1 MKIAFSGPQASGK
14 STVIK
19 HLLDN
24 FLKKEEYSFIKG
36 GARKIKDLGFEIN
49 EKGTDLSQVLLFNS
63 YIDDLLIKPK
73 QTITKHYIYDR
84 WLLDG
89 VVYSEWSTSIGKNK
103 PWVFDYGLLMLRM
116 LSSEIDIIFYCDP
129 NGIPVENDNYRNV
142 DLEYRNIIT
151 SIFENYMKEQV
162 APFKK
167 LVRLN
172 GSLQDR
178 TAKILESINNIQ
190 GSPNAAN

>member
-14 STVIK
+14 STIIK
-19 HLLDN
+19 NLLDN
-24 FLKKEEYSFIKG
+24 HLNKQDYTFIKG
-36 GARKIKDLGFEIN
+36 GARKLKDLGFEIN
-49 EKGTDLSQVLLFNS
+49 EKGDDLSQVLLFNN
-63 YIDDLLIKPK
+63 YIDDLVIKPK
-73 QTITKHYIYDR
+73 QYNTKNFIYDR
-84 WLLDG
+84 WLMDG

-103 PWVFDYGLLMLRM
+103 PWIFDYGLLMLRM
-116 LSSEIDIIFYCDP
+116 LCTEIDIVFYCDP

-151 SIFENYMKEQV
+151 SIFENYMKEHV

-167 LVRLN
+167 LVRLT

-178 TAKILESINNIQ
+178 TAKVLKEINIQ
-190 GSPNAAN
+190 DSPNVAN

>member
-14 STVIK
+14 STIIK
-19 HLLDN
+19 NLLDN
-24 FLKKEEYSFIKG
+24 HLNKQDYTFIKG
-36 GARKIKDLGFEIN
+36 GARKLKDLGFQIN
-49 EKGTDLSQVLLFNS
+49 EKGDDLSQVLLFNN
-63 YIDDLLIKPK
+63 YIDDLVIKTK
-73 QTITKHYIYDR
+73 QYNTKNFIYDR
-84 WLLDG
+84 WLMDG

-116 LSSEIDIIFYCDP
+116 LCTEIDIVFYCDP

-151 SIFENYMKEQV
+151 SIFENYMKEHV

-167 LVRLN
+167 LVRLT

-178 TAKILESINNIQ
+178 TAKVLKEINIQ
-190 GSPNAAN
+190 DSPNAAN

>member
-1 MKIAFSGPQASGK
+1 M
-14 STVIK
+14 
-19 HLLDN
+19 
-24 FLKKEEYSFIKG
+24 
-36 GARKIKDLGFEIN
+36 
-49 EKGTDLSQVLLFNS
+49 
-63 YIDDLLIKPK
+63 
-73 QTITKHYIYDR
+73 
-84 WLLDG
+84 DG

-116 LSSEIDIIFYCDP
+116 LCTEIDIVFYCDP

-151 SIFENYMKEQV
+151 SIFENYMKEPV

-167 LVRLN
+167 LVRLT

-178 TAKILESINNIQ
+178 TAKVLKEI
-190 GSPNAAN
+190 

>member
-1 MKIAFSGPQASGK
+1 LKIAFSGPQASGK
-14 STVIK
+14 STIIK
-19 HLLDN
+19 NLLDN
-24 FLKKEEYSFIKG
+24 HLNKKDYTFIKG
-36 GARKIKDLGFEIN
+36 GARKLKDLGFEIN
-49 EKGTDLSQVLLFNS
+49 EKGDDLSQVLLFNN
-63 YIDDLLIKPK
+63 YIDDLVIKPK
-73 QTITKHYIYDR
+73 QYNTNNFIYDR
-84 WLLDG
+84 WLMDG

-116 LSSEIDIIFYCDP
+116 LCTEIDIVFYCDP

-151 SIFENYMKEQV
+151 SIFENYMKEHV

-167 LVRLN
+167 LVRLT

-178 TAKILESINNIQ
+178 TAKVLKEINNLD
-190 GSPNAAN
+190 GPNDED

>member
-1 MKIAFSGPQASGK
+1 LKIAFSGPQASGK
-14 STVIK
+14 STIIK
-19 HLLDN
+19 NLLDN
-24 FLKKEEYSFIKG
+24 HLNKQDYTFIKG
-36 GARKIKDLGFEIN
+36 GARKLKDLGFEIN
-49 EKGTDLSQVLLFNS
+49 EKGDDLSQVLLFNN
-63 YIDDLLIKPK
+63 YIDDLVIKPK
-73 QTITKHYIYDR
+73 QYNTKNFIYDR
-84 WLLDG
+84 WLMDG

-116 LSSEIDIIFYCDP
+116 LCTEIDIVFYCDP

-151 SIFENYMKEQV
+151 SIFENYMKEHV

-167 LVRLN
+167 LVRLT

-178 TAKILESINNIQ
+178 TAKVLKEINIQ
-190 GSPNAAN
+190 DSPNAAN

>member
-1 MKIAFSGPQASGK
+1 LKIAFSGPQASGK
-14 STVIK
+14 STIIK
-19 HLLDN
+19 NLLDN
-24 FLKKEEYSFIKG
+24 HLNKQDYTFIKG
-36 GARKIKDLGFEIN
+36 GARKLKDLGFQIN
-49 EKGTDLSQVLLFNS
+49 EKGDDLSQVLLFNN
-63 YIDDLLIKPK
+63 YIDDLVIKTK
-73 QTITKHYIYDR
+73 QYNTKNFIYDR
-84 WLLDG
+84 WLMDG

-116 LSSEIDIIFYCDP
+116 LCTEIDIVFYCDP

-151 SIFENYMKEQV
+151 SIFENYMKEHV

-167 LVRLN
+167 LVRLT

-178 TAKILESINNIQ
+178 TAKVLKEINIQ
-190 GSPNAAN
+190 DSPNAAN

>member
-14 STVIK
+14 STLIK
-19 HLLDN
+19 NLLDN
-24 FLKKEEYSFIKG
+24 HLNKQDYTFIKG
-36 GARKIKDLGFEIN
+36 GARKLKDLGFEIN
-49 EKGTDLSQVLLFNS
+49 EKGDDLSQVLLFNN
-63 YIDDLLIKPK
+63 YIDDLVIKPK
-73 QTITKHYIYDR
+73 QYNTNNFIYDR
-84 WLLDG
+84 WLMDG

-116 LSSEIDIIFYCDP
+116 LCTEIDIVFYCDP

-151 SIFENYMKEQV
+151 SIFENYIKEHV

-167 LVRLN
+167 LVRLT

-178 TAKILESINNIQ
+178 TAKVLKEINNLD
-190 GSPNAAN
+190 GPNDED

>member
-14 STVIK
+14 STIIK
-19 HLLDN
+19 NLLDN
-24 FLKKEEYSFIKG
+24 HLNKQDYTFIKG
-36 GARKIKDLGFEIN
+36 GARKLKDLGFQIN
-49 EKGTDLSQVLLFNS
+49 EKGDDLSQVLLFNN
-63 YIDDLLIKPK
+63 YIDDLVIKPK
-73 QTITKHYIYDR
+73 QYNTKNFIYDR
-84 WLLDG
+84 WLMDG

-103 PWVFDYGLLMLRM
+103 PWIFDYGLLMLRM
-116 LSSEIDIIFYCDP
+116 LCTEIDIVFYCDP

-151 SIFENYMKEQV
+151 SIFENYMKEHV

-167 LVRLN
+167 LVRLT

-178 TAKILESINNIQ
+178 TAKVLKEINIQ
-190 GSPNAAN
+190 DSPNVAN

>member
-14 STVIK
+14 STLIK
-19 HLLDN
+19 NLLDN
-24 FLKKEEYSFIKG
+24 HLNKQDYTFIKG
-36 GARKIKDLGFEIN
+36 GARKLKDLGFEIN
-49 EKGTDLSQVLLFNS
+49 EKGDDLSQVLLFNN
-63 YIDDLLIKPK
+63 YIDDLVIKPK
-73 QTITKHYIYDR
+73 QYNTNNFIYDR
-84 WLLDG
+84 WLMDG

-116 LSSEIDIIFYCDP
+116 LCTEIDIVFYCDP

-151 SIFENYMKEQV
+151 SIFENYMKEHV

-167 LVRLN
+167 LVRLT

-178 TAKILESINNIQ
+178 TAKVLKEINNLD
-190 GSPNAAN
+190 GPNDED

>member
-14 STVIK
+14 STLIK
-19 HLLDN
+19 NLLDN
-24 FLKKEEYSFIKG
+24 HLNKQDYTFIKG
-36 GARKIKDLGFEIN
+36 GARKLKDLGFEIN
-49 EKGTDLSQVLLFNS
+49 EKGDDLSQVLLFNN
-63 YIDDLLIKPK
+63 YIDDLVIKPK
-73 QTITKHYIYDR
+73 QYNTKNFIYDR
-84 WLLDG
+84 WLMDG

-116 LSSEIDIIFYCDP
+116 LCTEIDIVFYCDP
-129 NGIPVENDNYRNV
+129 NGVPVENDNYRNV

-151 SIFENYMKEQV
+151 SIFENYMKEHV

-167 LVRLN
+167 LVRLT

-178 TAKILESINNIQ
+178 TAKVLKEINIQ
-190 GSPNAAN
+190 DSPNVAN

>member
-14 STVIK
+14 STIIK
-19 HLLDN
+19 NLLDN
-24 FLKKEEYSFIKG
+24 HLNKKDYTFIKG
-36 GARKIKDLGFEIN
+36 GARKLKDLGFEIN
-49 EKGTDLSQVLLFNS
+49 EKGDDLSQVLLFNN
-63 YIDDLLIKPK
+63 YIDDLVIKPK
-73 QTITKHYIYDR
+73 QYNTNNFIYDR
-84 WLLDG
+84 WLMDG

-116 LSSEIDIIFYCDP
+116 LCTEIDIVFYCDP

-151 SIFENYMKEQV
+151 SIFENYMKEHV

-167 LVRLN
+167 LVRLT

-178 TAKILESINNIQ
+178 TAKVLKEINNLD
-190 GSPNAAN
+190 GPNDED

>member
-14 STVIK
+14 STIIK
-19 HLLDN
+19 NLLDN
-24 FLKKEEYSFIKG
+24 HLNKQDYTFIKG
-36 GARKIKDLGFEIN
+36 GARKLKDLGFEIN
-49 EKGTDLSQVLLFNS
+49 EKGDDLSQVLLFNN
-63 YIDDLLIKPK
+63 YIDDLVIKPK
-73 QTITKHYIYDR
+73 QYNTKNFIYDR
-84 WLLDG
+84 WLMDG

-116 LSSEIDIIFYCDP
+116 LCTEIDIVFYCDP
-129 NGIPVENDNYRNV
+129 NGVPVENDNYRNV

-151 SIFENYMKEQV
+151 SIFENYMKEHV

-167 LVRLN
+167 LVRLT

-178 TAKILESINNIQ
+178 TAKVLKEINIQ
-190 GSPNAAN
+190 DSPNVAN

>member
-14 STVIK
+14 STIIK
-19 HLLDN
+19 NLLDN
-24 FLKKEEYSFIKG
+24 HLNKQDYTFIKG
-36 GARKIKDLGFEIN
+36 GARKLKDLGFEIN
-49 EKGTDLSQVLLFNS
+49 EKGDDLSQVLLFNN
-63 YIDDLLIKPK
+63 YIDDLVIKPK
-73 QTITKHYIYDR
+73 QYNTKNFIYDR
-84 WLLDG
+84 WLMDG

-116 LSSEIDIIFYCDP
+116 LCTEIDIVFYCDP
-129 NGIPVENDNYRNV
+129 NGVPVENDNYRNI

-151 SIFENYMKEQV
+151 SIFENYMKEHV

-167 LVRLN
+167 LVRLT

-178 TAKILESINNIQ
+178 TAKVLKEINIQ
-190 GSPNAAN
+190 DSPNVAN

>member
-14 STVIK
+14 STIIK
-19 HLLDN
+19 NLLDN
-24 FLKKEEYSFIKG
+24 HLNKQDYTFIKG
-36 GARKIKDLGFEIN
+36 GARKLKDLGFEIN
-49 EKGTDLSQVLLFNS
+49 EKGDDLSQVLLFNN
-63 YIDDLLIKPK
+63 YIDDLVIKPK
-73 QTITKHYIYDR
+73 QYNTKNFIYDR
-84 WLLDG
+84 WLMDG

-116 LSSEIDIIFYCDP
+116 LCTEIDIVFYCDP

-151 SIFENYMKEQV
+151 SIFENYMKEHV

-167 LVRLN
+167 LVRLT

-178 TAKILESINNIQ
+178 TAKVLKEINIQ
-190 GSPNAAN
+190 DSPNVAN

>member
-14 STVIK
+14 STIIK
-19 HLLDN
+19 NLLDN
-24 FLKKEEYSFIKG
+24 HLNKQDYTFIKG
-36 GARKIKDLGFEIN
+36 GARKLKDLGFEIN
-49 EKGTDLSQVLLFNS
+49 EKGDDLSQVLLFNN
-63 YIDDLLIKPK
+63 YIDDLVIKPK
-73 QTITKHYIYDR
+73 QYNTNNFIYDR
-84 WLLDG
+84 WLMDG

-116 LSSEIDIIFYCDP
+116 LCTEIDIVFYCDP

-151 SIFENYMKEQV
+151 SIFENYMKEHV

-167 LVRLN
+167 LVRLT

-178 TAKILESINNIQ
+178 TAKVLKEINNLD
-190 GSPNAAN
+190 

>member
-1 MKIAFSGPQASGK
+1 LKIAFSGPQASGK
-14 STVIK
+14 STIIK
-19 HLLDN
+19 NLLDN
-24 FLKKEEYSFIKG
+24 HLNKQDYTFIKG
-36 GARKIKDLGFEIN
+36 GARKLKDLGFEIN
-49 EKGTDLSQVLLFNS
+49 EKGDDLSQVLLFNN
-63 YIDDLLIKPK
+63 YIDDLVIKPK
-73 QTITKHYIYDR
+73 QYNTKNFIYDR
-84 WLLDG
+84 WLMDG

-116 LSSEIDIIFYCDP
+116 LCTEIDIVFYCDP

-151 SIFENYMKEQV
+151 SIFENYMKEHV

-167 LVRLN
+167 LVRLT

-178 TAKILESINNIQ
+178 TAKVLKEINIQ
-190 GSPNAAN
+190 DSPNVAN

>member
-1 MKIAFSGPQASGK
+1 
-14 STVIK
+14 
-19 HLLDN
+19 
-24 FLKKEEYSFIKG
+24 
-36 GARKIKDLGFEIN
+36 
-49 EKGTDLSQVLLFNS
+49 
-63 YIDDLLIKPK
+63 
-73 QTITKHYIYDR
+73 
-84 WLLDG
+84 
-89 VVYSEWSTSIGKNK
+89 
-103 PWVFDYGLLMLRM
+103 MLRM

>member
-1 MKIAFSGPQASGK
+1 LKIAFSGPQASGK
-14 STVIK
+14 STIIK
-19 HLLDN
+19 NLLDN
-24 FLKKEEYSFIKG
+24 HLNKQDYTFIKG
-36 GARKIKDLGFEIN
+36 GARKLKDLGFKIN
-49 EKGTDLSQVLLFNS
+49 EKGDDLSQVLLFNN
-63 YIDDLLIKPK
+63 YIDDLVIKPK
-73 QTITKHYIYDR
+73 QYNTKNFIYDR
-84 WLLDG
+84 WLMDG

-116 LSSEIDIIFYCDP
+116 LCTEIDIVFYCDP

-151 SIFENYMKEQV
+151 SIFENYMKEHV

-167 LVRLN
+167 LVRLT

-178 TAKILESINNIQ
+178 TAKVLKEINIQ
-190 GSPNAAN
+190 DSPNVAN